1 MAVRAQDFQIPKI
14 THEEVNENRGVFV
27 IEPLDRGFGYTF
39 GNSLRR
45 VLLSSLEGAA
55 VTSVKLEGVAHEF
68 TTLPGVR
75 EDVTDIILNL
85 KQLVCIL
92 HGESPEVEV
101 RLTKRGEGIVTAAD
115 IEAPADLE
123 ILNPELE
130 IANLSSKGR
139 LEITL
144 TIGRGRGY
152 VPAEGNRGQ
161 AHTIGV
167 IPVDSMFSPI
177 RRVAYDVE
185 AARVGQRTDYDK
197 LILDVTTNGS
207 IDPKDAIAQ
216 AAEILIRQLAIFT
229 DLEKM
234 EGFGEARRPR
244 PSGADSVGVSLAR
257 GMENFPIEELELGV
271 RSYNCLKRVGIE
283 TIGDL
288 VTKTENE
295 LAAIPNFGKKSIEE
309 VKETL
314 AAARPAPPRRRGRQ
328 RRGGVEADVRHERS
342 GKKLGRDSAHRK
354 ALYAN
359 LAGALIEHGRIK
371 TTVTKAKAVK
381 PIAEQMITLG
391 RRGDLHARRQAIAFL
406 RSRDVVHKLF
416 AEVAPR
422 FEDRP
427 GGYSRIIRIGPRPG
441 DAAEMAYLELVDEEY
456 VAKEREER
464 DAASPSAAVPRRGGR
479 GGARGA
485 RPRRSRSRRRAE
497 AEASRARAE
506 AEADE
511 PAPRATSPRPTTRGL
526 DADADEGAD
535 DRRSRAPPTLRSAER
550 LREARAEEPPADHGE
565 RDQLEARR
573 RSPR

>member
-55 VTSVKLEGVAHEF
+55 VTSVKIEGVAHEF

-101 RLTKRGEGIVTAAD
+101 RLTKRGEGVVTAAD

-123 ILNPELE
+123 ILNPDLE

-177 RRVAYDVE
+177 SRVSYDVE

-207 IDPKDAIAQ
+207 LDPKDAIAE

-229 DLEKM
+229 DLEKI
-234 EGFGEARRPR
+234 EGFGESAG
-244 PSGADSVGVSLAR
+244 SGDGAGDAALIPNAG

-288 VTKTENE
+288 VTKSENE

-314 AAARPAPPRRRGRQ
+314 AQ
-328 RRGGVEADVRHERS
+328 
-342 GKKLGRDSAHRK
+342 
-354 ALYAN
+354 
-359 LAGALIEHGRIK
+359 HG
-371 TTVTKAKAVK
+371 
-381 PIAEQMITLG
+381 L
-391 RRGDLHARRQAIAFL
+391 
-406 RSRDVVHKLF
+406 
-416 AEVAPR
+416 
-422 FEDRP
+422 
-427 GGYSRIIRIGPRPG
+427 
-441 DAAEMAYLELVDEEY
+441 
-456 VAKEREER
+456 
-464 DAASPSAAVPRRGGR
+464 
-479 GGARGA
+479 
-485 RPRRSRSRRRAE
+485 
-497 AEASRARAE
+497 
-506 AEADE
+506 
-511 PAPRATSPRPTTRGL
+511 
-526 DADADEGAD
+526 
-535 DRRSRAPPTLRSAER
+535 TLRGSNG
-550 LREARAEEPPADHGE
+550 PDH
-565 RDQLEARR
+565 L
-573 RSPR
+573 

>member
-1 MAVRAQDFQIPKI
+1 MAARTSDFQVPKI
-14 THEEVNENRGVFV
+14 THEDVQEDRGRFV

-55 VTSVKLEGVAHEF
+55 VTSVKIEGVAHEF

-85 KQLVCIL
+85 KQVVAIL
-92 HGESPEVEV
+92 HGDSPEVEV
-101 RLTKRGEGIVTAAD
+101 RLTKRGEGVVTAAD

-139 LEITL
+139 LEVTL

-177 RRVAYDVE
+177 RRVSYDVE

-197 LILDVTTNGS
+197 LILDVATNGS
-207 IDPKDAIAQ
+207 IDPKDAIAE

-234 EGFGEARRPR
+234 EGFGESAA
-244 PSGADSVGVSLAR
+244 SSTDGSADGAGVSLAG

-288 VTKTENE
+288 VVKSENE

-314 AAARPAPPRRRGRQ
+314 EQHGLTL
-328 RRGGVEADVRHERS
+328 RGGHS
-342 GKKLGRDSAHRK
+342 TGNG
-354 ALYAN
+354 
-359 LAGALIEHGRIK
+359 
-371 TTVTKAKAVK
+371 
-381 PIAEQMITLG
+381 
-391 RRGDLHARRQAIAFL
+391 
-406 RSRDVVHKLF
+406 
-416 AEVAPR
+416 
-422 FEDRP
+422 
-427 GGYSRIIRIGPRPG
+427 
-441 DAAEMAYLELVDEEY
+441 EE
-456 VAKEREER
+456 
-464 DAASPSAAVPRRGGR
+464 
-479 GGARGA
+479 
-485 RPRRSRSRRRAE
+485 
-497 AEASRARAE
+497 
-506 AEADE
+506 
-511 PAPRATSPRPTTRGL
+511 
-526 DADADEGAD
+526 
-535 DRRSRAPPTLRSAER
+535 
-550 LREARAEEPPADHGE
+550 
-565 RDQLEARR
+565 
-573 RSPR
+573 